1 MALTINQILHEKK
14 QQILSRW
21 QSSAFSCQNHDLL
34 RGQKQEQRFSNPI
47 AYVIEKNTREIYEWL
62 IKDEKDGDLFTPLE
76 EICRFRAVQD
86 IKPAEALRFIYAL
99 KQIIRDELMDEIQN
113 SDVKAQLWDV
123 DQRIDEIGLL
133 AFNIFSDYRAK
144 IYEIRIDEI
153 KRMYGRDA
161 G

>member
-1 MALTINQILHEKK
+1 MALTINQTLQEKK

-21 QSSAFSCQNHDLL
+21 QSSAFSYQNQDLL
-34 RGQKQEQRFSNPI
+34 RGQKQDGRFSNPI
-47 AYVIEKNTREIYEWL
+47 AYVIDKNTREIYEWL
-62 IKDEKDGDLFTPLE
+62 IKDEKDMDLFTPLE

-133 AFNIFSDYRAK
+133 AFNIFSDYRAR